1 LRETFTVNQRDLCL
15 WAVFPA
21 KPQSRKGSPRKEEFP
36 AKPQSRKENPGK
48 EEFPAK
54 KENPEMNVSEIN
66 IYPVKSLRGIS
77 LESSVVEDRGLQF
90 DRRWMLVD
98 ENRQFITQREV
109 PRMAIVEMTAG
120 IDGLSASLNG
130 DRLSIPGDPGTGES
144 ATVGIWGSKV
154 KAEFYP
160 DEINRWFSDALEAN
174 CRLVLMPETSK
185 RIVSPDY
192 AVRRFEDTVSF
203 ADGYPFLLIGEG
215 SLADLNTRLAEPV
228 PMNRFRPN
236 FVVAGSS
243 AFEEDTWKRI
253 RIGSTEF
260 HVVKPCARC
269 VITTVDQA
277 AGVKT
282 GKEPLKTLSE
292 YRNRNGNVLFGQNLI
307 ADIPGGTINVRDRV
321 EVIE

>member
-1 LRETFTVNQRDLCL
+1 
-15 WAVFPA
+15 
-21 KPQSRKGSPRKEEFP
+21 
-36 AKPQSRKENPGK
+36 
-48 EEFPAK
+48 
-54 KENPEMNVSEIN
+54 MYISEIN
-66 IYPVKSLRGIS
+66 IYPIKSLKGIS
-77 LESSVVEDRGLQF
+77 LESAIVEDRGLQF

-98 ENRQFITQREV
+98 DKRQFITQREV
-109 PRMAIVEMTAG
+109 PRMATVK
-120 IDGLSASLNG
+120 IDVGPAGLSAAING
-130 DRLSIPGDPGTGES
+130 DRISVPSQPETGET
-144 ATVGIWGSKV
+144 ANVKIWSSSV
-154 KAEFYP
+154 KGEFYP
-160 DEINRWFSDALEAN
+160 KEINDWFSDAIGVN
-174 CRLVLMPETSK
+174 CRLVLMPETTK

-215 SLADLNTRLAEPV
+215 SLADLNSRLEEPV

-236 FVVAGSS
+236 FVVAGSE

-253 RIGSTEF
+253 RIGATEF

-277 AGVKT
+277 AGEKN

-307 ADIPGGTINVRDRV
+307 ADTAGGTVRVGDEV
-321 EVIE
+321 EVIER